1 MITIAEAIQDR
12 YNEQDYV
19 KEQEDESGYVFIV
32 SIASSPQAKQ
42 GKLPCLV
49 TLMDYKVSS
58 MGRLDLARFPTSH
71 IKELDLSDNLI
82 SDWEEVNNILNT
94 FPSLAFLN
102 LARNLL
108 SKEVNL
114 EQISTHSKLSKVL

>member
-19 KEQEDESGYVFIV
+19 KEQEDESGYVFIA
-32 SIASSPQAKQ
+32 SISSSPQAKQ

-108 SKEVNL
+108 SEEVNL

>member
-1 MITIAEAIQDR
+1 MITIAEAILDR
-12 YNEQDYV
+12 YKEQDYV
-19 KEQEDESGYVFIV
+19 KEEEDESGYVFIV

-108 SKEVNL
+108 SEEVNL

>member
-32 SIASSPQAKQ
+32 SISSSPQAKQ

-108 SKEVNL
+108 SEEVNL

>member
-12 YNEQDYV
+12 YNGQDYV

-108 SKEVNL
+108 SVEVNL

>member
-12 YNEQDYV
+12 YKEQDYV
-19 KEQEDESGYVFIV
+19 KEEEDESGYVFIV

-108 SKEVNL
+108 SEEVNQ

>member
-12 YNEQDYV
+12 YKEQDYV
-19 KEQEDESGYVFIV
+19 KEEEDESGYVFIV

-108 SKEVNL
+108 SEEVNL